1 MRRPLLACALGAS
14 VALGVTSL
22 GGTSVGAQAPTRAAA
37 PSVDRLAVVVAFGRV
52 HLYPSRV
59 PSEGEGWIY
68 LRDGVRLTRDPI
80 AGAQGPAEF
89 AALVGSDL
97 PLVQRITGT
106 DNSLA
111 AYRRVRGGGTAA
123 GITQI
128 LSPRAAQALGALYV
142 DSTAAPGSLHTYTA
156 ELVRLSRP
164 DSVLRR
170 AAASVRVATM
180 PIATPATPTARV
192 TDDAVTVSWTTP
204 RYTGASDDIVV
215 AYTVE
220 RADSTG
226 EFRRVS
232 EYPVMRLVDP
242 TSGYRDESAEPGRL
256 YRYRTRAADLL
267 GRLSEPSAS
276 ASVRAPSTR
285 GPVPPPQVAAEVTDG
300 RIRIV
305 WTISPEPRTT
315 GYHVERSVGG
325 DSSFTRVTRTPIG
338 GDEPEFVDTLVRG
351 RQVYSYRVRAVDA
364 AGRAGAPSNPTT
376 TRALDQR
383 PPATPTD
390 LVIAPLSGH
399 RVRLTWRA
407 VPDRDVR
414 GYEISRAEP
423 GDTVFGALTAVPMR
437 ALFYVDSGYD
447 GNTLEPG
454 REYAWR
460 VVAVDSSGNVSTPV
474 EKRFRIVDDEAP
486 DPARSVLVHNELGR
500 RVDITWTGSPS
511 LDVVRYVVERVPAA
525 SGTGAATAPIV
536 VGTVSVRDEYAVR
549 DTTVAKGQLARW
561 RVVAIDSAGNRSAPL
576 GDTLTF
582 RDLTRP
588 PAPRRATAI
597 RTAGVTTL
605 QWERVVTTDLRGYVI
620 YRAERTDGPRTRV
633 TSVPANVT
641 EYVDRSAPAGTRWF
655 VRAVDAS
662 GNESAE
668 SPVAVTAERP

>member
-1 MRRPLLACALGAS
+1 MIGRAMLLALTAIAGA
-14 VALGVTSL
+14 A
-22 GGTSVGAQAPTRAAA
+22 GAQAPTRAAA
-37 PSVDRLAVVVAFGRV
+37 PASAPTVDRLVVVVAFGRV

-68 LRDGVRLTRDPI
+68 LRDGVRLARDPV

-97 PLVQRITGT
+97 PLVQRITST
-106 DNSLA
+106 DNSFA
-111 AYRRVRGGGTAA
+111 AYRRLRAGGTAA
-123 GITQI
+123 GIAQL
-128 LSPRAAQALGALYV
+128 LSPRAAQALGALFV
-142 DSTAAPGSLHTYTA
+142 DSTAIPGSLHNYTA
-156 ELVRLSRP
+156 ELVRLARP
-164 DSVLRR
+164 DSVMRR

-180 PIATPATPTARV
+180 PIGPPATPTVRV
-192 TDDAVTVSWTTP
+192 TDDAVTVAWATP
-204 RYTGASDDIVV
+204 RFTGASDDIVV

-242 TSGYRDESAEPGRL
+242 TSGYRDETVEPGRL

-383 PPATPTD
+383 PPAAPGD

-407 VPDRDVR
+407 VLDRDVR
-414 GYEISRAEP
+414 GYEVSRAEP
-423 GDTVFGALTAVPMR
+423 GDTVFAALTAVPMR

-460 VVAVDSSGNVSTPV
+460 VVAVDSSGNVSAPV

-486 DPARSVLVHNELGR
+486 DPARSLRVHNELGR

-511 LDVVRYVVERVPAA
+511 LDVVRYVVERVPLAA
-525 SGTGAATAPIV
+525 GAAGAAAAPTV
-536 VGTVSVRDEYAVR
+536 VGTVGARDEYAVR

-597 RTAGVTTL
+597 RSAGVTTL

-662 GNESAE
+662 GNESLE
-668 SPVAVTAERP
+668 SPVAVTVERP